1 MRFTADKVQLT
12 AKGTTLSNIGEL
24 LQDCMFK
31 IVESVTFLQLNCKL
45 GFLSYQRG

>member
-12 AKGTTLSNIGEL
+12 AKGTTLSNFGEL

-31 IVESVTFLQLNCKL
+31 FIESVIFLQLNCKL
-45 GFLSYQRG
+45 GFLPCQRG